1 MVKKYEFRIRARN
14 RYHIGKIYRP
24 TMAAAYGRD
33 EIGKPVMGI
42 EKRRFHRVRP
52 SGLVP
57 KTATMFADL
66 KSPASS
72 CTVVDISAGGACLD
86 VPGSADIP
94 RRFTL
99 NHGGTKKSCY
109 LVWQKG
115 RRIGV
120 SF

>member
-1 MVKKYEFRIRARN
+1 
-14 RYHIGKIYRP
+14 
-24 TMAAAYGRD
+24 
-33 EIGKPVMGI
+33 MGI

-57 KTATMFADL
+57 KIGTMFADL
-66 KSPASS
+66 KSPVSP

-86 VPGSADIP
+86 VSGSAPIP
-94 RRFTL
+94 RHFTL

-120 SF
+120 AF

>member
-1 MVKKYEFRIRARN
+1 
-14 RYHIGKIYRP
+14 
-24 TMAAAYGRD
+24 MANGQ
-33 EIGKPVMGI
+33 EH
-42 EKRRFHRVRP
+42 RRFHRVRP

-57 KTATMFADL
+57 RTATMFADL
-66 KSPASS
+66 KSPATA

-86 VPGSADIP
+86 VPGSAPIP

-99 NHGGTKKSCY
+99 NHGGTRKSCY

-120 SF
+120 AF

>member
-1 MVKKYEFRIRARN
+1 MREN
-14 RYHIGKIYRP
+14 
-24 TMAAAYGRD
+24 
-33 EIGKPVMGI
+33 
-42 EKRRFHRVRP
+42 RRFHRVRP

-57 KTATMFADL
+57 KTGMIFADL
-66 KSPASS
+66 KSPATG
-72 CTVVDISAGGACLD
+72 CAVVDISAGGACLD
-86 VPGSADIP
+86 VYGAAPIP

>member
-1 MVKKYEFRIRARN
+1 MPNGQE
-14 RYHIGKIYRP
+14 H
-24 TMAAAYGRD
+24 
-33 EIGKPVMGI
+33 
-42 EKRRFHRVRP
+42 RRFHRVRP

-57 KTATMFADL
+57 KTATMFADI
-66 KSPASS
+66 KSPVTS
-72 CTVVDISAGGACLD
+72 CMVVDISAGGACLD
-86 VPGSADIP
+86 VYGSAPIP

-99 NHGGTKKSCY
+99 NHGRTKKSCY

>member
-1 MVKKYEFRIRARN
+1 
-14 RYHIGKIYRP
+14 
-24 TMAAAYGRD
+24 MANGP
-33 EIGKPVMGI
+33 EH
-42 EKRRFHRVRP
+42 RRFHRVRP

-57 KTATMFADL
+57 KTATIFADL
-66 KSPASS
+66 KSPATG

-86 VPGSADIP
+86 VFGSAPIP

-109 LVWQKG
+109 LIWQKG

>member
-1 MVKKYEFRIRARN
+1 
-14 RYHIGKIYRP
+14 
-24 TMAAAYGRD
+24 MANGQ
-33 EIGKPVMGI
+33 EH
-42 EKRRFHRVRP
+42 RRFHRVRP

-57 KTATMFADL
+57 KTATLFADL
-66 KSPASS
+66 KSPATS

-86 VPGSADIP
+86 VYGSAPIP

-99 NHGGTKKSCY
+99 NHGGTKKSCF

-120 SF
+120 AF